1 MRHTRFS
8 LVTGVQTCALP
19 ICINERDADAL
30 KSQTATAYIDLLT
43 DRELDVRLSAAK
55 AIHKLGIQQAA
66 TALLAGLKGDKETAM
81 RVECLSALVDLE
93 APQQEEAIKFALA
106 DREKPLRVAALDLL
120 ENMSNQ
126 IG

>member
-19 ICINERDADAL
+19 ICIIERDADAL

-66 TALLAGLKGDKETAM
+66 TALLAGLKGHKETAM
-81 RVECLSALVDLE
+81 RVECLSAPV
-93 APQQEEAIKFALA
+93 AL
-106 DREKPLRVAALDLL
+106 RSEKPSEGQRCVSTVSSRWSPT
-120 ENMSNQ
+120 N
-126 IG
+126 